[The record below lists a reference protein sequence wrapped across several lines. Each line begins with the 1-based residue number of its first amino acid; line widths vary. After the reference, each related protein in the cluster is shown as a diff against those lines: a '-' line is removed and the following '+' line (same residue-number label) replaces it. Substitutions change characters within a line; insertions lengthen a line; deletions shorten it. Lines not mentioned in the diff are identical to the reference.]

1 MSIDWQWDKVGWSKF
16 IDKVDFELQELRSH
30 VERLDA
36 ELQQLIQ
43 GREGIT
49 REGREEQISSTT
61 SETLMQATYA
71 IRSTAIAMR
80 GYLMLIDQ
88 MGLPRDAK
96 RMIREIEYIM
106 MMIMKLSQTIKLLQ
120 LAQGLLT
127 VSMGDPRGLLYLF
140 LAGGYGMAG
149 IAYANKTMGGTV

>member
-1 MSIDWQWDKVGWSKF
+1 MWTWDRGSFSKYSDKVN
-16 IDKVDFELQELRSH
+16 FELQEIRSH
-30 VERLDA
+30 IERIDA

-49 REGREEQISSTT
+49 REGKEEQVSPTT

-88 MGLPRDAK
+88 MGLSRDQK
-96 RMIREIEYIM
+96 KMIREMEYVM

-149 IAYANKTMGGTV
+149 IAYANKTMGGTI